1 MSKAKTI
8 NNKTFLGL
16 NVNYREGS
24 SDEKVLGH
32 SFEKDIFY
40 AAVPDISI
48 RENSVI
54 IDVGA
59 HIGTFSLLSSK
70 KVPSGKVIAIEACK
84 ETYDLLESNVNGNNL
99 KNIIPY
105 HLALSDKKGKTR
117 LFYDRGNWGHSIMSP
132 LSQEGEEVE
141 TDSLENILKSLKI
154 EKVDFIKFNCEGA
167 EFSIINSTP
176 LSVLRNIKAMLILY
190 HLYLVN
196 HLNFSENTLITKL
209 EEAGFF
215 IKIIKRR
222 KYRGWII
229 AKNKKHYNYF
239 VHKAKEVFKKI
250 KKKLG

>member
-1 MSKAKTI
+1 
-8 NNKTFLGL
+8 LGL

-99 KNIIPY
+99 KKY
-105 HLALSDKKGKTR
+105 
-117 LFYDRGNWGHSIMSP
+117 YP
-132 LSQEGEEVE
+132 LS
-141 TDSLENILKSLKI
+141 SSS
-154 EKVDFIKFNCEGA
+154 F
-167 EFSIINSTP
+167 
-176 LSVLRNIKAMLILY
+176 
-190 HLYLVN
+190 
-196 HLNFSENTLITKL
+196 
-209 EEAGFF
+209 
-215 IKIIKRR
+215 R
-222 KYRGWII
+222 KER
-229 AKNKKHYNYF
+229 
-239 VHKAKEVFKKI
+239 
-250 KKKLG
+250 